1 MVKELKQGILFTVVA
16 MVLLGGVYH
25 LVLWG
30 IGRVLFAS
38 QAEGSL
44 IRVLGVVERRGYKL
58 QGLSV
63 MPVGPDSYRLSFS
76 VESVRDVSMLVK
88 QLERLFDVFT
98 VQLVDAGRQQPR
110 QSVELQQ
117 MQSFQASW
125 LAS

>member
-1 MVKELKQGILFTVVA
+1 MTMKRKIECEIA
-16 MVLLGGVYH
+16 
-25 LVLWG
+25 
-30 IGRVLFAS
+30 

-63 MPVGPDSYRLSFS
+63 MPAGPDSYRLSFS

-88 QLERLFDVFT
+88 QLERLFDVST